1 MNTVVFDA
9 KILSDALD
17 KLLAVVPVKE
27 LSTYGLSFGKKRCK
41 LIGHDQDRTIIQT
54 LASVRQS
61 GEGDF
66 FFTDPQT
73 LKQSIKSKDEVELT
87 FDSNLVFKSGRFKAD
102 MKLFEPSPA
111 TLADI
116 KYASNVDDVEKSIE
130 VDHEFFKSL
139 GDGVKISRL
148 KDPYNDAYIP
158 SATIVYD
165 GSRLTVMG
173 TTNYHLHVFTRKLK
187 SKKTPDIMITIPTGV
202 FAVLDKLIKDDAKF
216 FITDDRFCIKGNG
229 LVINLPPIETE
240 TPLELIEQFVESLGK
255 PLAKFDIGSEFAKAY
270 EGISAFFRKGVS
282 TLSMKAK
289 DKKLFLKY
297 QNDNGSVEDVIKIN
311 SNAEFSVNID
321 PAVFADTY
329 KNIKQQKTI
338 EFSVYGNK
346 QKTPNCYHFK
356 TDSGAG
362 TLNAYGY
369 FKE

>member
-9 KILSDALD
+9 KTLADALD
-17 KLLAVVPVKE
+17 KLLTVVPVKE
-27 LSTYGLSFGKKRCK
+27 LSTYGIGFGKKRCK

-54 LASVRQS
+54 LVPIRQS

-73 LKQSIKSKDEVELT
+73 LKQSIKGKEEVELT
-87 FDSNLVFKSGRFKAD
+87 FGTNLVFKSGKFRAD

-111 TLADI
+111 TLSDI
-116 KYASNVDDVEKSIE
+116 KYASSVEDIEKSIE
-130 VDHEFFKSL
+130 IDHEFFKSL
-139 GDGVKISRL
+139 GEGVKLSRL

-158 SATIVYD
+158 TATIVYD

-173 TTNYHLHVFTRKLK
+173 TTNYHLHVFSRKLK
-187 SKKTPDIMITIPTGV
+187 SKKTPNIMITIPTGV

-240 TPLELIEQFVESLGK
+240 VSLELIEQFVTSLGK
-255 PLAKFDIGSEFAKAY
+255 PLAKFEIGNEFAKAY
-270 EGISAFFRKGVS
+270 DGIAAFFRKGVS
-282 TLSMKAK
+282 TLSVRSKEG
-289 DKKLFLKY
+289 KLFLKY
-297 QNDNGSVEDVIKIN
+297 QNDNGSVEDVVRIK
-311 SNAEFSVNID
+311 SREEFSANID

-329 KNIKQQKTI
+329 KNIKQQKSI
-338 EFSVYGNK
+338 EFLVYANK
-346 QKTPNCYHFK
+346 QKAPNCYHFR
-356 TDSGAG
+356 TDTGKG